1 MTNRNNTTNPFP
13 LARSAPVHTANAAST
28 PAQFLPEIHQ
38 WLGDVKGISEAVSL
52 DGAIDGSV
60 PTFVGSTRERTSE
73 VGPITD
79 FFILNRGSGYA
90 SAPVVSIVDGGSGAT
105 TGPLVLRPDP
115 VSFNEIAEIP
125 VTNGGSG
132 YTSNTTVAISEPDNA
147 IFGGQPN
154 PLVEQATAVPVI
166 EDGVITSITVT
177 NPGAGYSG
185 TGQVITITD
194 NGPGRGATATVSIN
208 AGIVSSFTRGAFG
221 TARYTSKPTVTISGG
236 GGSGCQVDIVVSE
249 GIILEMNVVDG
260 GTGYTSAPT
269 VTVTGGGATGTPP
282 TWTANI
288 TRNVLSN
295 PVLTS
300 GGTGYISPRTVIAG
314 ENQTGLLAVVQ
325 GVVTETQV
333 NQFRMQTTKD
343 EPRFFSRFVPT
354 RAESPNLYEPTTP
367 LTDTSVSQYLTIA
380 LDYNEA
386 NVYFFDLLQRTQS
399 YTIVT
404 RQTVEADGT
413 TVTRS
418 SAEGISFSATI
429 DIKTALD
436 IDFGESEL
444 SLDEDTIVGT
454 LGGKDL
460 RLSDFVTVRTT
471 DLYGSDVPSQ
481 GQVLSD
487 IVSGLTFDETG
498 KVSFSVEN
506 ITIGSPIQ
514 PGLVTPGTQTDRG
527 TFEPYDGDFESSS
540 GGSPS
545 APPGPRPGGEIPHRG
560 GVGGQGYAH
569 SGPSGAGATGQ
580 QATETRRMVSVPL
593 QYFIDAPSNMVAG
606 QSIDVFLRHYVP
618 NISEAHA
625 PIFTF
630 GRKINPGFRVR
641 NYRPGTLTSGD
652 LTQDGLASLPRLE
665 NGVKYSYQVNNE
677 IVGVRITKIDDNT
690 FTADQLGVWPNKSSI

>member
-13 LARSAPVHTANAAST
+13 LARSAPVHTANTAST

-38 WLGDVKGISEAVSL
+38 WLGDVKGIAEAVSL
-52 DGAIDGSV
+52 DGAVDGSV
-60 PTFVGSTRERTSE
+60 PTFVGSTRERTNE

-79 FFILNRGSGYA
+79 FFILNRGSGYT
-90 SAPVVSIVDGGSGAT
+90 STPSISIVDGGIGAEITFSTRGDTGGFHGEIAEATIVSGGRGYTSGAT
-105 TGPLVLRPDP
+105 ITLPAPDQT
-115 VSFNEIAEIP
+115 VGE
-125 VTNGGSG
+125 TNPPTRG
-132 YTSNTTVAISEPDNA
+132 V
-147 IFGGQPN
+147 
-154 PLVEQATAVPVI
+154 QATATLTS
-166 EDGVITSITVT
+166 EDGVITAVTITERGAGY
-177 NPGAGYSG
+177 NPGAVTYNG
-185 TGQVITITD
+185 TIVD
-194 NGPGRGATATVSIN
+194 DGPGRGATATVSIN

-249 GIILEMNVVDG
+249 GVILEMNVVDG

-269 VTVTGGGATGTPP
+269 VTVTGGGASGTPP
-282 TWTANI
+282 VWTANI

-300 GGTGYISPRTVIAG
+300 GGTGYVSPRTVIAG
-314 ENQTGLLAVVQ
+314 ENQSGLLAVVQ

-343 EPRFFSRFVPT
+343 EPRLFSRFVPT
-354 RAESPNLYEPTTP
+354 QATEPGIYTAP
-367 LTDTSVSQYLTIA
+367 LTDASVSQYLTIA

-444 SLDEDTIVGT
+444 SLDEDTIIGT
-454 LGGKDL
+454 LGGEDL
-460 RLSDFVTVRTT
+460 RLSDFVEVRTS

-514 PGLVTPGTQTDRG
+514 PGLVTQGTQTDRG

-545 APPGPRPGGEIPHRG
+545 APPGPRPGGEPPIRG

-580 QATETRRMVSVPL
+580 QATETRRGVNVPL
-593 QYFIDAPSNMVAG
+593 QYFIDAPLNMTTG

-630 GRKINPGFRVR
+630 GRKISPGFSVR
-641 NYRPGTLTSGD
+641 DYRPGTLASAGVP
-652 LTQDGLASLPRLE
+652 QNGLASLPQLE

-677 IVGVRITKIDDNT
+677 IVGIRITKIDDNT
-690 FTADQLGVWPNKSSI
+690 FTADQLGVWPNKRRI